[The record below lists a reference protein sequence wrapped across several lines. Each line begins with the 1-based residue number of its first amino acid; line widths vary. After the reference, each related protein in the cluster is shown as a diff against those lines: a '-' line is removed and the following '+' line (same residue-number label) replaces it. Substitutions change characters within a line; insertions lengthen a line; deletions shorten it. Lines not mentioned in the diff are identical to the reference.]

1 MPPRAAR
8 RAPPPIAVSDERGIR
23 SLHIG
28 GEAIQSAMRISDPWS
43 LHLDYTRCMMASL
56 LFQPDP
62 RTALILGLGGGSIAK
77 FLYRR
82 LRKVRTRAV
91 EIDPRVVAV
100 ARAQFGLPPDDAR
113 LAVEVGDGA
122 TALDGAAV
130 DLLVVDAFD
139 DETPAE
145 PLATKEFFERARAA
159 LAPGGVMVANL
170 MSDDPKLARRLRQ
183 IREAFGGVVVQLR
196 AFTDENLVV
205 IGLQAPPPRIP
216 WRELH
221 ARARVLH
228 ERLELPFPRYV
239 RALRAKNRWNYRH
252 LVLHGEDD

>member
-56 LFQPDP
+56 LFQPQP

-77 FLYRR
+77 FLHRR
-82 LRKVRTRAV
+82 LRGVRIRAI
-91 EIDPRVVAV
+91 EIDKRVVDV
-100 ARAQFGLPPDDAR
+100 ARAQFALPPDGPR
-113 LAVEVGDGA
+113 LKVEVGDGA
-122 TALDGAAV
+122 TALDGAEV

-145 PLATKEFFERARAA
+145 PLATREFFERARAA
-159 LAPGGVMVANL
+159 LAPGGVMAANL
-170 MSDDPKLARRLRQ
+170 MSDDPKLARRLHD
-183 IREAFGGVVVQLR
+183 IRDAFGGVVVQLP
-196 AFTDENLVV
+196 AFTDENLIV
-205 IGLQAPPPRIP
+205 IGLQAPPPRIA
-216 WRELH
+216 WRDLH
-221 ARARVLH
+221 ERARALQA
-228 ERLELPFPRYV
+228 RLELPFPRYV
-239 RALRAKNRWNYRH
+239 RGLRAKNRFNYRH
-252 LVLHGEDD
+252 LVLHGEGD